1 MYEGLEI
8 CLSRHQY
15 IQGFEVPLLVL
26 FTTNLKGSH
35 NENMYASTT
44 VTKNRSKRQS
54 LKKEEKRKRLFDKH
68 EANFLSC
75 LRIM

>member
-1 MYEGLEI
+1 MQAYLGIGSLEK
-8 CLSRHQY
+8 Q
-15 IQGFEVPLLVL
+15 
-26 FTTNLKGSH
+26 
-35 NENMYASTT
+35 MYASTT

-68 EANFLSC
+68 EVNFLSS